1 MNLREYIE
9 NNPVQDGRTFG
20 QFLRQRRE
28 ELGLTVR
35 GFAKDI
41 EMMPSYLS
49 DVEKGNRH
57 APSKCL
63 EKIRVLL
70 GVPEE
75 EKQLFEDLA
84 AATRG
89 NGCPDINPYLDKKE
103 IARVALR
110 KARDRDISDEKW
122 EEILKIIDEP

>member
-1 MNLREYIE
+1 MNVREYII
-9 NNPVQDGRTFG
+9 NNPNQDEKTFG

-28 ELGLTVR
+28 ELGFTVR

-41 EMMPSYLS
+41 DIMPSYLS

-57 APSKCL
+57 APANRL
-63 EKIRVLL
+63 EIIRIKL
-70 GVPEE
+70 GIPEE
-75 EKQLFEDLA
+75 ERQLFEDMA
-84 AATRG
+84 SATRG

-110 KARDRDISDEKW
+110 KARDKDISDEKW
-122 EEILKIIDEP
+122 EEILKIIDTP

>member
-1 MNLREYIE
+1 MNLRDYI
-9 NNPVQDGRTFG
+9 NSIPVQDERTFG

-41 EMMPSYLS
+41 DMMPSYLS

-57 APSKCL
+57 APMKCL
-63 EKIRVLL
+63 EKIRILL
-70 GVPEE
+70 EIPET

-84 AATRG
+84 TATRG

>member
-1 MNLREYIE
+1 MNLRDYI
-9 NNPVQDGRTFG
+9 NSIPVQDERTFG

-41 EMMPSYLS
+41 DMMPSYLS

-57 APSKCL
+57 APMKCL
-63 EKIRVLL
+63 EKIRILL
-70 GVPEE
+70 EIPET

-84 AATRG
+84 TATRG

-122 EEILKIIDEP
+122 EKILKIIDEP

>member
-1 MNLREYIE
+1 MNLRDYI
-9 NNPVQDGRTFG
+9 NSIPVQDERTFG

-41 EMMPSYLS
+41 DMMPSYLS
-49 DVEKGNRH
+49 DVEKGNRR
-57 APSKCL
+57 APMKCL
-63 EKIRVLL
+63 EKIRILL
-70 GVPEE
+70 EIPET

-84 AATRG
+84 TATRG